1 MAMVKTLSQY
11 WLKIQ
16 SSLFPWLEEQLGE
29 LTEKEQR
36 LVTTLDLIRIERFTA
51 FSRCLLGRPP
61 KERAAIARAFVAKAV
76 YNMPTT
82 RALLDRLAC
91 DKKLRR
97 ICGWE
102 QKGEIPSEST
112 FSRAFAEFS
121 ESQLPVCVHQAVIS
135 ENLSE
140 DIVGHISRDST
151 EIEVREKPHKETKG
165 EAASDGEKA
174 QRKLGRPKKGEES
187 IKEPTRLERQQ
198 TMTLAEMLADLP
210 HQCDVGT
217 KKNSRGFKESW
228 IGFKF
233 HLDAADAQIPVSCIL
248 TSASTHDSQV
258 ALPLAAMMSQ
268 RITNLYDLMDAA
280 YDAPIIREYSKS
292 LGHVAIIDINTRRNT
307 KLKKELGAE
316 DRRLELLHFERPEDR
331 RYEERTNVER
341 VYARLK
347 DELGVRMI
355 LVRGYAKVMTHLM
368 FAVLSLTADQLMR
381 HVSANPSPD
390 PVRAVTSEHETGQP
404 KGRYARD
411 LTTIRVTDQF

>member
-29 LTEKEQR
+29 LTEKEQKT
-36 LVTTLDLIRIERFTA
+36 VTTLELIRIERFTA
-51 FSRCLLGRPP
+51 FSRSLYGRPP

-82 RALLDRLAC
+82 RALLDRLVC

-102 QKGEIPSEST
+102 QKGEIPSEAT

-121 ESQLPVCVHQAVIS
+121 ESQLPTCVHQAVIS

-140 DIVGHISRDST
+140 DIVGHISRDAT
-151 EIEVREKPHKETKG
+151 EIQVREKPHKETKG
-165 EAASDGEKA
+165 AAVSDGEKA
-174 QRKLGRPKKGEES
+174 QRKPGRPKKGEES

-210 HQCDVGT
+210 HQCGIGT
-217 KKNSRGFKESW
+217 KKNSKGHKETW
-228 IGFKF
+228 VGYKL

-258 ALPLAAMMSQ
+258 ALPLAAMTSQ

-307 KLKKELGAE
+307 KLKEELGAE
-316 DRRLELLHFERPEDR
+316 ARRLELLHFERPEDR
-331 RYEERTNVER
+331 RYKERTNVER

-347 DELGVRMI
+347 DEFGGRMI

-368 FAVLSLTADQLMR
+368 FGILALTADQLMR
-381 HVSANPSPD
+381 LVIQ
-390 PVRAVTSEHETGQP
+390 PVT
-404 KGRYARD
+404 
-411 LTTIRVTDQF
+411 